1 LSTAP
6 QRTTAGIATGRV
18 LGMMAEVEII
28 AYASTVMMTGAS
40 CVWQMVPIGIL
51 YLVLLFMAIT
61 ASSSIA
67 ANTVNWNDRNT
78 YT

>member
-1 LSTAP
+1 VW
-6 QRTTAGIATGRV
+6 V
-18 LGMMAEVEII
+18 LGMMAEAEII
-28 AYASTVMMTGAS
+28 ACASSGLMMAERSLTR
-40 CVWQMVPIGIL
+40 VWQMVIIGIL

-78 YT
+78 NT

>member
-1 LSTAP
+1 
-6 QRTTAGIATGRV
+6 
-18 LGMMAEVEII
+18 MAEELER
-28 AYASTVMMTGAS
+28 
-40 CVWQMVPIGIL
+40 VWQMVPVIGIV